1 MIVKTKAIVLH
12 LVKYAESSVIVTVY
26 TLGHGRQAYL
36 INGVRN
42 PKSKP
47 KPALLQP
54 IFLLDIEAYH
64 KPGREVHR
72 LKEYKLAG
80 VYQSIPFD
88 VVKSTIAI
96 FIGEIL
102 YKVLRSEESDEHLFN
117 FICQSFIYFDTLDN
131 GASNFHLWF
140 LIQLLGHL
148 GFKINANHSSVL
160 QWFDMKT
167 GQFVPFRPNFPNT
180 PDTEESGQIAELANL
195 NIENIGQYLLNGKQR
210 ARLLEIIIEY
220 YSLHIDGM
228 GQINSLRIMQQI
240 FE

>member
-26 TLGHGRQAYL
+26 TLGNGRQAYL
-36 INGVRN
+36 INGVRSS
-42 PKSKP
+42 KSKQ

-54 IFLLDIEAYH
+54 MFLLDVEAYH

-102 YKVLRSEESDEHLFN
+102 YKVLRNEEKDEHLFD
-117 FICQSFIYFDTLDN
+117 FICHSFSYFDTLEK

-180 PDTEESGQIAELANL
+180 PDTEESGQIAELVNL
-195 NIENIGQYLLNGKQR
+195 DIEHIGQYLLNGKQR